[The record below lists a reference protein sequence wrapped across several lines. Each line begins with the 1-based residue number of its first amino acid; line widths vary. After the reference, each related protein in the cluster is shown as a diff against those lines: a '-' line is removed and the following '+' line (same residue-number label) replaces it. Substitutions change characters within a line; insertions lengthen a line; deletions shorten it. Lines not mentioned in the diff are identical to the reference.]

1 MNNFDMSVLISQL
14 VQLFL
19 IMGVG
24 YIAYKVKILNQTVNK
39 HLSTFVL
46 EISMPIM
53 IIDAVLSLN
62 NSIRPGTSTIVTLFV
77 ASILFYV
84 VMPIIAFIVVKI
96 LAKTI
101 NIKKYRQG
109 LYMIMMVFGNV
120 GFMGFP
126 ILKAACGENGD
137 LAIFYAAI
145 LNIFFNIAFFTYGIL
160 TVGYGTEAKVK
171 ISLKKFISP
180 GMISSFIGIALYAF
194 GIHYPAEGHGNMFTE
209 IIEGLFGTVGN
220 LTPPLAMLL
229 VGATLASV
237 AVKEIF
243 SEWRIYIFIFIRQ
256 IVLPLLLFPIFKIFI
271 KDSLLSTVLFI
282 EFLMPIANSVL
293 IVANEYDLDSKFAS
307 KAIFISTLASIVAI
321 PLILWLT
328 SFYPI

>member
-1 MNNFDMSVLISQL
+1 MNNFDMSVLITQL
-14 VQLFL
+14 IQLFL
-19 IMGVG
+19 VMAVG
-24 YIAYKVKILNQTVNK
+24 YIAFKAKILNHTVCK

-46 EISMPIM
+46 QITMPIM

-62 NSIRPGTSTIVTLFV
+62 NSQKPGSSTIVTLFV

-84 VMPIIAFIVVKI
+84 VMPIIAFVVVKI

-101 NIKKYRQG
+101 HIKKYREG
-109 LYMIMMVFGNV
+109 LYMLMMVFGNV

-126 ILKAACGENGD
+126 ILKAACGSNGE
-137 LAIFYAAI
+137 LAVFYAAI
-145 LNIFFNIAFFTYGIL
+145 LNIFFNIAFFTYGIMI
-160 TVGYGTEAKVK
+160 VGYGTETQTK

-180 GMISSFIGIALYAF
+180 GMLSL
-194 GIHYPAEGHGNMFTE
+194 TE
-209 IIEGLFGTVGN
+209 ILEGLFGTIGD
-220 LTPPLAMLL
+220 LTPPLAMII

-237 AVKEIF
+237 ALKEVF
-243 SEWRIYIFIFIRQ
+243 SEWRIYVFIFVRQ
-256 IVLPLLLFPIFKIFI
+256 IVIPLLLYPVFKIFI
-271 KDSLLSTVLFI
+271 KDSLLSIVLFI
-282 EFLMPIANSVL
+282 EFLMPIANSAT
-293 IVANEYDLDSKFAS
+293 IVANEYDLDSRFTA